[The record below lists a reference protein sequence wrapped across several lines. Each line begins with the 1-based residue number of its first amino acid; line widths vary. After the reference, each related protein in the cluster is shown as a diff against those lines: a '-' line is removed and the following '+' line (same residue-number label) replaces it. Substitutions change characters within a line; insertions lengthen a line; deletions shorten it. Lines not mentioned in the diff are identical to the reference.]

1 MKENFENIKLYI
13 KKIINKLKDIKFK
26 KFKLNM
32 SFLLIITN
40 MVTIIAVVMQIVS
53 TNYQLRLLN
62 NQLSY
67 MQDTNYTMQAQIE
80 NMQKS
85 IKKTLEGEASLI
97 AKYSIEP
104 VSMDFQKGVYT
115 LQVKV
120 TPKEYT
126 EYTDA
131 IIFFGTQEYKLEYTK
146 NCYEKNITLPLN
158 EYYDGQVTFLF
169 QSGTKKNTEVLNEY
183 SCFLNI
189 FKNALSGK
197 IKKSP
202 KVSNGFLEFE
212 GDCSYALDGQKKYTF
227 STFELLVDV
236 DNVNKFTIDMLKTHE
251 EEKKKGENTDKKAS
265 SSKLSDV
272 FAHKQEEGNK
282 VDNDVDKL
290 NSLDTDT
297 QETQKTEISNISGK
311 IDLAKYIKDSLP
323 IENGNKVR
331 IYYKAITS
339 EGYVF
344 TYDLFNGIVDVNSED
359 GWKAGIAPY
368 KIYYEVRDLND
379 YPLRLK

>member
-1 MKENFENIKLYI
+1 
-13 KKIINKLKDIKFK
+13 
-26 KFKLNM
+26 
-32 SFLLIITN
+32 
-40 MVTIIAVVMQIVS
+40 
-53 TNYQLRLLN
+53 
-62 NQLSY
+62 
-67 MQDTNYTMQAQIE
+67 
-80 NMQKS
+80 
-85 IKKTLEGEASLI
+85 
-97 AKYSIEP
+97 
-104 VSMDFQKGVYT
+104 
-115 LQVKV
+115 
-120 TPKEYT
+120 
-126 EYTDA
+126 
-131 IIFFGTQEYKLEYTK
+131 
-146 NCYEKNITLPLN
+146 
-158 EYYDGQVTFLF
+158 
-169 QSGTKKNTEVLNEY
+169 
-183 SCFLNI
+183 
-189 FKNALSGK
+189 
-197 IKKSP
+197 
-202 KVSNGFLEFE
+202 
-212 GDCSYALDGQKKYTF
+212 
-227 STFELLVDV
+227 
-236 DNVNKFTIDMLKTHE
+236 MLKTHE

-311 IDLAKYIKDSLP
+311 IDLAKYIKDGLH

-344 TYDLFNGIVDVNSED
+344 TYDLFNGTVDVNSED